1 MFELAA
7 NCLTTAPFLPALQN
21 LAPASTG
28 ATNAEIAADGG
39 AVPQVKMFEAM
50 LALQTAPATIV
61 PTSSAPALPV
71 RQEGGKVLPDA
82 ATAVAVDAAPD
93 DSSTP
98 EDLSSA
104 DDIPTVAP
112 TPPPLPDLALI
123 AAILAAPQR
132 LEPAGDSATPPT
144 TAPRAQPVAAS
155 APVAVPATPSVAAAI
170 SLARTAKIELEVTPT
185 PLAQV
190 APRAPAESDAA
201 TMPQVAATVSAIA
214 HPITPPR
221 AKPSAPADA
230 APAAPQADAAV
241 FASVTAHDPDDALPV
256 EVPADAASPL
266 FQTAAPATPQQ
277 DAAPATRAEPRAE
290 RIDFATLVETL
301 SRAREEA
308 SPNAVRASVHHA
320 DFGRISLRF
329 EQDDKGALSVAMNSP
344 DPGFARAVTASSEAA
359 APQTQADTQRG
370 QSSQNQTSAQGESP
384 RQQPGARRSHPA
396 PQPRDTLRRDEPQA
410 ESGNIFA

>member
-1 MFELAA
+1 MFELVALP
-7 NCLTTAPFLPALQN
+7 LTSAPLLPTLQN

-28 ATNAEIAADGG
+28 ATSPAIAADSGV
-39 AVPQVKMFEAM
+39 VPQVAMFEAM
-50 LALQTAPATIV
+50 LALQAAPAIVV
-61 PTSSAPALPV
+61 PTPSAPPLPV
-71 RQEGGKVLPDA
+71 RQESGKVLPDA
-82 ATAVAVDAAPD
+82 AIAVAVDAAPD
-93 DSSTP
+93 GSSTP

-112 TPPPLPDLALI
+112 IPTPLPDLALI

-132 LEPAGDSATPPT
+132 LEPAGDTTTPT
-144 TAPRAQPVAAS
+144 TTTPHTQPVAPP
-155 APVAVPATPSVAAAI
+155 APAAIPAVPSAAAAI
-170 SLARTAKIELEVTPT
+170 SLARTAKIELELAPV

-190 APRAPAESDAA
+190 APNAPVERDVAPMS
-201 TMPQVAATVSAIA
+201 QVAATA

-221 AKPSAPADA
+221 AKPSAPAAA
-230 APAAPQADAAV
+230 APAAPQASAAV
-241 FASVTAHDPDDALPV
+241 IASVTAHDTDDALPV

-266 FQTAAPATPQQ
+266 FQNTAPATPQQ
-277 DAAPATRAEPRAE
+277 NAAPATRAEPRTE

-308 SPNAVRASVHHA
+308 SPNTVRASVQHA

-384 RQQPGARRSHPA
+384 RQQPGARRNCATLSAATNLRPNPA
-396 PQPRDTLRRDEPQA
+396 ISSPDRPTLTH
-410 ESGNIFA
+410 